1 MLNSAL
7 GATQSLDGTTHV
19 QLLHA
24 QQQLFSSGRKIVAR
38 LAASLAWFQI
48 ADSAEGFCLQQV
60 MSAQSASGARLP
72 GETDGPDYENIQRE
86 QVPPAGPTGSVQVN
100 GVPPVNAR
108 AASVDGDGAYN
119 VTGGHAA
126 AMTDGGQNDP
136 PLLPNAA
143 VREQMETTTAMPA
156 FATPASEA
164 HGGMSPAPVQ
174 ASTAAVST
182 GQGGALIFPPS
193 PLPGASP
200 GGDDRPFEAVTSRAA
215 TWVQRL
221 GEMFQQRRVEVHTSW
236 SQSPTTR
243 MTGDNPWSGQA
254 PFVAA
259 GRADDG
265 PRDMNRTPPS
275 TSSAA
280 VPYDLVQAEVSRQ
293 LEGVVGDMY
302 RSLSERLEA
311 ERARTDEAEQQAV
324 ALRAQ
329 LERMEQQAQGAPED
343 ILPLGNVP
351 MTMGQLGPSTTT
363 VQEPVRPPGLFP
375 NSEAYPVQ
383 MDAVGTRPS
392 TLRLPGISWGAPLKQ
407 PQGPCPS
414 PRDPWFRS
422 VPPPASAVAGPPK
435 ASQDEGLGKR
445 LLQGLFGCG
454 NSTGNNEQ
462 SQQHRG
468 PTFRTM
474 PHQPLPA
481 AAIPPPPAP
490 AVASTNLAGSEQVL
504 SAMAKGIES
513 LLLNQGARGDRPET
527 VKPGITELPNLPAYT
542 PETGSIDLINWV
554 THITPIMEDLS
565 DSSSQWWADTLKE
578 VMLWYS
584 KYCVFSFYLWFQLLQ
599 AKQNG
604 HEWNDGLR
612 R

>member
-1 MLNSAL
+1 
-7 GATQSLDGTTHV
+7 
-19 QLLHA
+19 
-24 QQQLFSSGRKIVAR
+24 
-38 LAASLAWFQI
+38 
-48 ADSAEGFCLQQV
+48 
-60 MSAQSASGARLP
+60 MSAQSASGTRLP

-86 QVPPAGPTGSVQVN
+86 QVPPARATGSVQVN

-182 GQGGALIFPPS
+182 GQGGALLFPPS

-200 GGDDRPFEAVTSRAA
+200 GGDD
-215 TWVQRL
+215 
-221 GEMFQQRRVEVHTSW
+221 
-236 SQSPTTR
+236 R

-259 GRADDG
+259 GRVDDG

-329 LERMEQQAQGAPED
+329 LERMEQQAQGAPD
-343 ILPLGNVP
+343 DLLPLGNVP
-351 MTMGQLGPSTTT
+351 MTMGQLGPPTTAA
-363 VQEPVRPPGLFP
+363 QEPVRPPGLFP

-383 MDAVGTRPS
+383 MDTVTGYIMGSTAEATSRPMS
-392 TLRLPGISWGAPLKQ
+392 
-407 PQGPCPS
+407 
-414 PRDPWFRS
+414 F
-422 VPPPASAVAGPPK
+422 AS
-435 ASQDEGLGKR
+435 
-445 LLQGLFGCG
+445 
-454 NSTGNNEQ
+454 
-462 SQQHRG
+462 
-468 PTFRTM
+468 
-474 PHQPLPA
+474 
-481 AAIPPPPAP
+481 
-490 AVASTNLAGSEQVL
+490 
-504 SAMAKGIES
+504 
-513 LLLNQGARGDRPET
+513 
-527 VKPGITELPNLPAYT
+527 
-542 PETGSIDLINWV
+542 
-554 THITPIMEDLS
+554 
-565 DSSSQWWADTLKE
+565 
-578 VMLWYS
+578 
-584 KYCVFSFYLWFQLLQ
+584 
-599 AKQNG
+599 
-604 HEWNDGLR
+604 
-612 R
+612 

>member
-1 MLNSAL
+1 
-7 GATQSLDGTTHV
+7 
-19 QLLHA
+19 
-24 QQQLFSSGRKIVAR
+24 
-38 LAASLAWFQI
+38 
-48 ADSAEGFCLQQV
+48 
-60 MSAQSASGARLP
+60 MSAQSASGTRLP

-86 QVPPAGPTGSVQVN
+86 QVPPARATGSVQVN

-182 GQGGALIFPPS
+182 GQGGALLFPPS

-259 GRADDG
+259 GRVDDG

-329 LERMEQQAQGAPED
+329 LERMEQQASGRLTAFGECSYDNGTIGTPY
-343 ILPLGNVP
+343 NCSAR
-351 MTMGQLGPSTTT
+351 TSKTS
-363 VQEPVRPPGLFP
+363 RP
-375 NSEAYPVQ
+375 
-383 MDAVGTRPS
+383 
-392 TLRLPGISWGAPLKQ
+392 I
-407 PQGPCPS
+407 PQ
-414 PRDPWFRS
+414 
-422 VPPPASAVAGPPK
+422 
-435 ASQDEGLGKR
+435 
-445 LLQGLFGCG
+445 
-454 NSTGNNEQ
+454 
-462 SQQHRG
+462 
-468 PTFRTM
+468 
-474 PHQPLPA
+474 
-481 AAIPPPPAP
+481 
-490 AVASTNLAGSEQVL
+490 
-504 SAMAKGIES
+504 
-513 LLLNQGARGDRPET
+513 
-527 VKPGITELPNLPAYT
+527 
-542 PETGSIDLINWV
+542 
-554 THITPIMEDLS
+554 
-565 DSSSQWWADTLKE
+565 
-578 VMLWYS
+578 
-584 KYCVFSFYLWFQLLQ
+584 
-599 AKQNG
+599 
-604 HEWNDGLR
+604 
-612 R
+612 